1 MKLMERETSLYSK
14 SFPQW
19 SRNESAVLNLVKII
33 FPSYRTCLFHVV
45 LNFVVGE
52 YLLRGQDTFHSF
64 PKYPNINRQ
73 IHPHL
78 HGLWISPVWTS
89 YFLLLPQTVQC
100 QKSSEQLFDLKL
112 ISEFLANK
120 YRAICLKLR
129 KAQIHVCGFQTI
141 YKVSVNKLL
150 CEKNLMKC

>member
-52 YLLRGQDTFHSF
+52 YFPFVPQI

-120 YRAICLKLR
+120 YRAIYLKLR
-129 KAQIHVCGFQTI
+129 NAQIHVCGFQTI